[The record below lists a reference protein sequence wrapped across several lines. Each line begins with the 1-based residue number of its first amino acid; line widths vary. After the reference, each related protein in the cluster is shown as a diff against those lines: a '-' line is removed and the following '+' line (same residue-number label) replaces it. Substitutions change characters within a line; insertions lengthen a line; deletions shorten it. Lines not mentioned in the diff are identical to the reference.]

1 MHTFTIL
8 FHNES
13 GSISTQP
20 GSGLTSSTVAV
31 ALPTTRPKLYRP
43 KCRHLSHVALYCAMC
58 MGSVASRPKIRS
70 KSSQVAVEKCLWD
83 GKSIFKL
90 SPKDLVVV
98 KYTKKISDI
107 FCEKKLPVHFAL
119 PGNRKVYAKIL
130 GQIYFV
136 QEVTLYDKLR
146 FLSLIWPNFFSHFG
160 RVPAGIWQPCWT
172 LRIRILHIYC
182 IFYTYAYNIHAK
194 VNQYLITPL
203 FWQ

>member
-98 KYTKKISDI
+98 KYTKNFRYILW
-107 FCEKKLPVHFAL
+107 KKLVHFAL

-160 RVPAGIWQPCWT
+160 RVPAGIWQQCWT
-172 LRIRILHIYC
+172 LRIRIL
-182 IFYTYAYNIHAK
+182 YTVFFTHMH
-194 VNQYLITPL
+194 TL
-203 FWQ
+203 FWLSIFLLALCTDASE

>member
-1 MHTFTIL
+1 MSSSFPR
-8 FHNES
+8 
-13 GSISTQP
+13 GSI
-20 GSGLTSSTVAV
+20 L
-31 ALPTTRPKLYRP
+31 
-43 KCRHLSHVALYCAMC
+43 C

-98 KYTKKISDI
+98 KYTKNFRYILW
-107 FCEKKLPVHFAL
+107 KKLVHFAL

-160 RVPAGIWQPCWT
+160 RVPAGIWQQCWT
-172 LRIRILHIYC
+172 LRIRILYTVFFTHMHTIYMLRC
-182 IFYTYAYNIHAK
+182 TSTSSLIYFGISHYRDTNIFPYWRK
-194 VNQYLITPL
+194 
-203 FWQ
+203 F